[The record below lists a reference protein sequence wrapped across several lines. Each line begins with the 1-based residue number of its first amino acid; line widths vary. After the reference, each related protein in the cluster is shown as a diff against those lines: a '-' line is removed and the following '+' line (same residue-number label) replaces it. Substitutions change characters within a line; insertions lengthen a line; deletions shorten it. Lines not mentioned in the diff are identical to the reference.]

1 MTSAELTPG
10 QTFGGYRIQHL
21 LGRGGMGAVYAAEQI
36 EDGRLVAVKVLA
48 AGLERAEDRER
59 FLREGRTAASVNH
72 PNTVY
77 VYRTE
82 EIEGRL
88 TIAMELVEGGT
99 LEQKVEA
106 QGPLSVIDA
115 IDDTLQLIDGL
126 EAAHRRGILH
136 RDIKPANCFIGSDG
150 TIKVGDF
157 GLSRPVE
164 SVEQGRL
171 TQTGLFLGTPVFS
184 SPEQL
189 LGEALDVRADIY
201 AVGAT
206 LYYLLTG
213 KLPFDADNAVKLIA
227 VVMSGAPT
235 PLVQYRRDVP
245 PGLAAIVMK
254 CLARNRDERFADYGA
269 LRAAL
274 LACRPIEHTPAPIVR
289 RLAAGVIDNYLIST
303 LTLPILGLLRPLGVN
318 VALTVDDPRYAV
330 VQALSAVPFEILI
343 YAILEGLTGWTPAK
357 RLLGL
362 RTVRADGA
370 VPGIARAALR
380 GLFVVAPG
388 LLAVLAS
395 LPLAM
400 DKTAGAVVVMTIS
413 IGGLLLLFARAR
425 KANGWLAEH
434 DRISGTRVVTE
445 QSTVA
450 RDRAVGGEVQM
461 LPLHHA
467 MSGRVGAYE
476 VSGAIDA
483 DGMVLLA
490 SDGALQRPVWIVRRP
505 PGSAPL
511 SDAER
516 QASRTTCA
524 RWIGGRRSADEAWDA
539 YAAVSGS
546 SLATRLVPGVSWGAV
561 HAWLTDLL
569 DELRARRDAGLPVTG
584 LSAADVLITD
594 DGHAVVLPFRVGHGT
609 VEDSTARHDAARHDA
624 ASHDAAVNVREAATG
639 DAGPLPAS
647 VARLLQQTLR
657 TALADWP
664 LRARSLLTAMEDPA
678 SRLDALY
685 AALTAAGAN
694 RPPLTAQ
701 RRLLLAVATTA
712 PMLGMGFVSSYGA
725 VVVAPRDADLDRLQP
740 LVDWL
745 DDSASRAP
753 DQRAAR
759 ELVGVY
765 IAGHLGEAV
774 TRHREGRDSA
784 VVRTAGI
791 AKREWALA
799 DSVVRAYPIVS
810 ATRLAEADRLVDSTW
825 KGRPPGV
832 LNVRWLIALFT
843 AAAVSG
849 LGAVFA
855 LIAAMTVRR
864 GMVLRVMGL
873 ELVTA
878 AGSPAGRLRLTVR
891 QVVTWTPWM
900 LLMVG
905 SIARLTAR
913 STPAWTMPVLLL
925 GIVLAVIAIL
935 LAVRTPAR
943 GLAERLSG
951 TRLVPE

>member
-82 EIEGRL
+82 EIDGRL

-136 RDIKPANCFIGSDG
+136 RDIKPANCFIGTDG

-164 SVEQGRL
+164 SVEHGRL

-235 PLVQYRRDVP
+235 PLVQYRSDVP
-245 PGLAAIVMK
+245 PELAAVVMK

-274 LACRPIEHTPAPIVR
+274 LACRPVEHTPAPIVR
-289 RLAAGVIDNYLIST
+289 RLAAGVIDSYLIST

-318 VALTVDDPRYAV
+318 VSLTVDDPRYAV
-330 VQALSAVPFEILI
+330 VQALSALPFELLI
-343 YAILEGLTGWTPAK
+343 YGVLEGLTGWTPAK

-362 RTVRADGA
+362 RTIRTDGG
-370 VPGIARAALR
+370 VPGIARAVLR
-380 GLFVVAPG
+380 GLFVIAPG
-388 LLAVLAS
+388 LLAVLAG
-395 LPLAM
+395 LPLAK
-400 DKTAGAVVVMTIS
+400 DKAAGALVVMTIS
-413 IGGLLLLFARAR
+413 MGGVLLLFARAR
-425 KANGWLAEH
+425 KVNGWLAEH
-434 DRISGTRVVTE
+434 DRISGTRVVTA
-445 QSTVA
+445 QSIVA
-450 RDRAVGGEVQM
+450 RDRDVAADVQM

-467 MSGRVGAYE
+467 ASGRIGAYE
-476 VSGAIDA
+476 IAGAIDA

-490 SDGALQRPVWIVRRP
+490 SDGDLQRPVWIVRRP
-505 PGSAPL
+505 IGSAPL

-524 RWIGGRRSADEAWDA
+524 RWIGGRRTADEAWDA
-539 YAAVSGS
+539 YAAVGGA

-561 HAWLTDLL
+561 QAWLTDLL
-569 DELRARRDAGLPVTG
+569 DELRARRDAGLPVAG

-594 DGHAVVLPFRVGHGT
+594 DGHAVVLPFRVSPGAM
-609 VEDSTARHDAARHDA
+609 EDSTAM
-624 ASHDAAVNVREAATG
+624 HDAAVNVREAAAG

-647 VARLLQQTLR
+647 VARMLRQTLR
-657 TALADWP
+657 GTIADWP
-664 LRARSLLTAMEDPA
+664 LRAQAVITTMEGA
-678 SRLDALY
+678 SSRLDALY

-701 RRLLLAVATTA
+701 RRLLLAVATAA

-725 VVVAPRDADLDRLQP
+725 TVVAPRDPDLDRLQP

-745 DDSASRAP
+745 DDSVSRAP

-759 ELVGVY
+759 GLVGVY
-765 IAGHLGEAV
+765 IAGHLRDAV
-774 TRHREGRDSA
+774 VRHREGRDSA

-791 AKREWALA
+791 AKREWELA
-799 DSVVRAYPIVS
+799 DSVVRANAMVS
-810 ATRLAEADRLVDSTW
+810 ATQLTEADRLVDSTW

-832 LNVRWLIALFT
+832 KNVRWLIALFT

-849 LGAVFA
+849 FGAVFA

-864 GMVLRVMGL
+864 GMVLRIMGL
-873 ELVTA
+873 DLVTA
-878 AGSPAGRLRLTVR
+878 AGRPAGRLRLIVR
-891 QVVTWTPWM
+891 QVITWMPWT

-905 SIARLTAR
+905 SLARLSAR
-913 STPAWTMPVLLL
+913 SIPAWTMPVLLL
-925 GIVLAVIAIL
+925 GIVLAVIAIA
-935 LAVRTPAR
+935 LALRTPAR

>member
-36 EDGRLVAVKVLA
+36 DDGRLVAVKVLA
-48 AGLERAEDRER
+48 SGLERAEDRER

-82 EIEGRL
+82 EIDGRP

-106 QGPLSVIDA
+106 QGPLSIADA
-115 IDDTLQLIDGL
+115 IADTLQLIDGL

-136 RDIKPANCFIGSDG
+136 RDIKPANCFIGTDG

-235 PLVQYRRDVP
+235 PLAQYRSDVP
-245 PGLAAIVMK
+245 PELTAVVMK
-254 CLARNRDERFADYGA
+254 CLARNRDERFADYGE

-274 LACRPIEHTPAPIVR
+274 QACRPIEHTPAPIVR
-289 RLAAGVIDNYLIST
+289 RLAAGVIDSYLIST

-318 VALTVDDPRYAV
+318 VALTADDPRYAV
-330 VQALSAVPFEILI
+330 VQALSALPFEILI
-343 YAILEGLTGWTPAK
+343 YGLLEGLTGWTPAK

-362 RTVRADGA
+362 RTIRADGGA
-370 VPGIARAALR
+370 PGIARAAIR

-395 LPLAM
+395 WPLAN
-400 DKTAGAVVVMTIS
+400 DKAAGAIVVMTIS

-425 KANGWLAEH
+425 KTNGWLAEH
-434 DRISGTRVVTE
+434 DRISGTRVVTA
-445 QSTVA
+445 QSVVA
-450 RDRAVGGEVQM
+450 HERDVAGDVQM

-467 MSGRVGAYE
+467 ASGRIGAYE
-476 VSGAIDA
+476 VAGAIDA

-505 PGSAPL
+505 VGSAPL

-516 QASRTTCA
+516 QSSRTTCA

-539 YAAVSGS
+539 YAAVGGA
-546 SLATRLVPGVSWGAV
+546 SLVARLGPGVSWGNV
-561 HAWLTDLL
+561 NAWLTDLL
-569 DELRARRDAGLPVTG
+569 DELRARRDAGLPVAG

-594 DGHAVVLPFRVGHGT
+594 DGHAVVLPFRIG
-609 VEDSTARHDAARHDA
+609 HDAVQNNPTEHGA
-624 ASHDAAVNVREAATG
+624 AAGTRVDTTG

-647 VARLLQQTLR
+647 VARLLQQTLQG
-657 TALADWP
+657 TLADWP
-664 LRARSLLTAMEDPA
+664 LRARSVLTAMEDPA

-685 AALTAAGAN
+685 ATLTAANAN
-694 RPPLTAQ
+694 RPPLTTQ

-745 DDSASRAP
+745 DDSASRTP

-765 IAGHLGEAV
+765 IAGHLREAV

-799 DSVVRAYPIVS
+799 DSVVRANPLVS
-810 ATRLAEADRLVDSTW
+810 AARLAEADRLVDSTW

-849 LGAVFA
+849 LGAVFSV
-855 LIAAMTVRR
+855 IAAMTVRR
-864 GMVLRVMGL
+864 GMVLRTMGL
-873 ELVTA
+873 DLVTA
-878 AGSPAGRLRLTVR
+878 AGTPAGRLRLTVR
-891 QVVTWTPWM
+891 QVVTWMPWT
-900 LLMVG
+900 LLTLG
-905 SIARLTAR
+905 TIARLSAR
-913 STPAWTMPVLLL
+913 ITPAWTMPVLIL
-925 GIVLAVIAIL
+925 GLVLAVIAIV
-935 LAVRTPAR
+935 LALRTPAR
-943 GLAERLSG
+943 GLAERISG

>member
-1 MTSAELTPG
+1 MTSTELTPG

-48 AGLERAEDRER
+48 SGLERAEDRER

-82 EIEGRL
+82 EIDGRP

-106 QGPLSVIDA
+106 QGPLSIADA
-115 IDDTLQLIDGL
+115 IADTLQLIDGL

-136 RDIKPANCFIGSDG
+136 RDIKPANCFIGNDG
-150 TIKVGDF
+150 TVKVGDF

-189 LGEALDVRADIY
+189 MGEALDVRADIY

-235 PLVQYRRDVP
+235 PLAQHRQDVP
-245 PGLAAIVMK
+245 PALDAVVMK
-254 CLARNRDERFADYGA
+254 CLARNRDERFVDYAA

-274 LACRPIEHTPAPIVR
+274 LASRPVEHTPAPIVR
-289 RLAAGVIDNYLIST
+289 RLGAGVIDSYLIST
-303 LTLPILGLLRPLGVN
+303 LTLPILGLLKPFGVS
-318 VALTVDDPRYAV
+318 VALTANDPRYAM
-330 VQALSAVPFEILI
+330 VQALCALPFELLI
-343 YAILEGLTGWTPAK
+343 YGVLEGLTGWTPAK

-362 RTVRADGA
+362 RTIRADGG
-370 VPGIARAALR
+370 VPGIARAVLR
-380 GLFVVAPG
+380 GLFVIAPG

-395 LPLAM
+395 RPLAT
-400 DKTAGAVVVMTIS
+400 DKTAAAIVVMTIS
-413 IGGLLLLFARAR
+413 IGGFLLLFARAR

-434 DRISGTRVVTE
+434 DRLTGTRVVTAH
-445 QSTVA
+445 SAAA
-450 RDRAVGGEVQM
+450 RDRDVTSQVQM
-461 LPLHHA
+461 LPVHHA
-467 MSGRVGAYE
+467 VNGRIGAYE
-476 VSGAIDA
+476 VTGAIDA
-483 DGMVLLA
+483 NGSVLLA
-490 SDGALQRPVWIVRRP
+490 SDGALQRPVWIVQRAVD
-505 PGSAPL
+505 SAPL
-511 SDAER
+511 TEAER
-516 QASRTTCA
+516 QTSRITCA
-524 RWIGGRRSADEAWDA
+524 RWIGGRRTADEAWDA
-539 YAAVSGS
+539 YAAVGGTP
-546 SLATRLVPGVSWGAV
+546 LATRLSPGATWGTV

-569 DELRARRDAGLPVTG
+569 DELRARRDAGLPLAD

-594 DGHAVVLPFRVGHGT
+594 DGHAVVLPFRVGSGT
-609 VEDSTARHDAARHDA
+609 TQDSAAGHA
-624 ASHDAAVNVREAATG
+624 ASDVRVNGTG

-647 VARLLQQTLR
+647 VARLLRETLR
-657 TALADWP
+657 GALTDWP
-664 LRARSLLTAMEDPA
+664 LRAQAVISAMEDPA
-678 SRLDALY
+678 ARLDALH
-685 AALTAAGAN
+685 AALTAAGTN

-701 RRLLLAVATTA
+701 RRLLLAVATAA

-725 VVVAPRDADLDRLQP
+725 TVVAPRDPDLDRLQP

-745 DDSASRAP
+745 DDSVSRAP

-759 ELVGVY
+759 GLVGVY
-765 IAGHLGEAV
+765 IAGHLRDAV
-774 TRHREGRDSA
+774 VRHREGRDSA

-799 DSVVRAYPIVS
+799 DSVVRANPMVS
-810 ATRLAEADRLVDSTW
+810 ADRLTEADRLVDSTW
-825 KGRPPGV
+825 RGRPPGV
-832 LNVRWLIALFT
+832 KNVRWLIALFT

-855 LIAAMTVRR
+855 LIAAVTVRR
-864 GMVLRVMGL
+864 GMVLRIMGL
-873 ELVTA
+873 DLVTA
-878 AGSPAGRLRLTVR
+878 AGKPAGRLRLTVR
-891 QVVTWTPWM
+891 QVVTWMPWT

-905 SIARLTAR
+905 GIARLSAR
-913 STPAWTMPVLLL
+913 TTPAWAVPVLLL
-925 GIVLAVIAIL
+925 GIVLAVIAIA
-935 LAVRTPAR
+935 LALRTPAR

-951 TRLVPE
+951 TRLVSE

>member
-1 MTSAELTPG
+1 
-10 QTFGGYRIQHL
+10 
-21 LGRGGMGAVYAAEQI
+21 MGAVYAAEQI

-82 EIEGRL
+82 EIDGRL

-136 RDIKPANCFIGSDG
+136 RDIKPANCFIGTDG

-235 PLVQYRRDVP
+235 PLAQYRHDVP
-245 PGLAAIVMK
+245 PELAAVVMK

-274 LACRPIEHTPAPIVR
+274 QACRPIEHTPAPIVR
-289 RLAAGVIDNYLIST
+289 RLAAGVIDSYLIST

-318 VALTVDDPRYAV
+318 IALTADDPRYAL
-330 VQALSAVPFEILI
+330 VQALAALPFEILI
-343 YAILEGLTGWTPAK
+343 YGMLEGLTGWTPAK

-362 RTVRADGA
+362 RTIRADGG

-380 GLFVVAPG
+380 GLFVITPG

-395 LPLAM
+395 LPLAK
-400 DKTAGAVVVMTIS
+400 DKAAGALVVMTIS
-413 IGGLLLLFARAR
+413 LGGVLLLFARAR
-425 KANGWLAEH
+425 KVNGWLAEH
-434 DRISGTRVVTE
+434 DRISGTRVVTA
-445 QSTVA
+445 QSIVA
-450 RDRAVGGEVQM
+450 RDRDVAADVQM

-467 MSGRVGAYE
+467 ASGRIGAYE
-476 VSGAIDA
+476 IAGAIDP
-483 DGMVLLA
+483 DGLVLLA

-505 PGSAPL
+505 IGSAPL

-524 RWIGGRRSADEAWDA
+524 RWIGGRRTADEAWDA
-539 YAAVSGS
+539 YAAVGGA
-546 SLATRLVPGVSWGAV
+546 SLATRLQPGVSWGAV

-569 DELRARRDAGLPVTG
+569 DELRARRDAGLPVAG

-594 DGHAVVLPFRVGHGT
+594 DGHAVVLPFRIGHSAIG
-609 VEDSTARHDAARHDA
+609 DSAVDHAAAVDVRVDATRDAA
-624 ASHDAAVNVREAATG
+624 G

-647 VARLLQQTLR
+647 VARMLQQTLQGS
-657 TALADWP
+657 LADWP
-664 LRARSLLTAMEDPA
+664 LRARSLLTAMQDPK
-678 SRLDALY
+678 SRLDALH
-685 AALTAAGAN
+685 ATLTAAAAN

-701 RRLLLAVATTA
+701 RRLLLAVGTA
-712 PMLGMGFVSSYGA
+712 APILGMGFVSSYGA

-745 DDSASRAP
+745 DDSASQAP

-765 IAGHLGEAV
+765 VAGHLREAV

-799 DSVVRAYPIVS
+799 DSVVRANPMVS
-810 ATRLAEADRLVDSTW
+810 ATRLAEADRLVDTTW

-832 LNVRWLIALFT
+832 KNVRWLIALFT

-855 LIAAMTVRR
+855 LIAAMTMRR

-873 ELVTA
+873 DLVTA
-878 AGSPAGRLRLTVR
+878 AGRPAGRLRLTVR
-891 QVVTWTPWM
+891 QVVTWTPWT
-900 LLMVG
+900 LLMLG
-905 SIARLTAR
+905 SVAKLSART
-913 STPAWTMPVLLL
+913 TPSWAMPVLLL
-925 GIVLAVIAIL
+925 GIALAVIAIA
-935 LAVRTPAR
+935 LALRTPAR

>member
-1 MTSAELTPG
+1 
-10 QTFGGYRIQHL
+10 
-21 LGRGGMGAVYAAEQI
+21 MGAVYAAEQI

-82 EIEGRL
+82 EIDGRL

-150 TIKVGDF
+150 TVKVGDF

-164 SVEQGRL
+164 SVEMGRL

-189 LGEALDVRADIY
+189 MGEALDVRADIY

-235 PLVQYRRDVP
+235 PLAQYRTDVP
-245 PGLAAIVMK
+245 PELAAVVMK
-254 CLARNRDERFADYGA
+254 CLTRSRDERFADYSA

-274 LACRPIEHTPAPIVR
+274 LACRPRGHTPAPIVR

-318 VALTVDDPRYAV
+318 IALTVDDPRYAV
-330 VQALSAVPFEILI
+330 VQALSALPFELLI
-343 YAILEGLTGWTPAK
+343 YGVLEGLTGWTPAK

-362 RTVRADGA
+362 RTIRTDGG
-370 VPGIARAALR
+370 VPGIARALLR
-380 GLFVVAPG
+380 GLFVIAPG

-395 LPLAM
+395 LPLAK
-400 DKTAGAVVVMTIS
+400 DKAAGAVVVMTIS
-413 IGGLLLLFARAR
+413 IGGVLLLFVRAR
-425 KANGWLAEH
+425 MVNGWLAEH
-434 DRISGTRVVTE
+434 DRISGTRVVTA
-445 QSTVA
+445 QSTMA
-450 RDRAVGGEVQM
+450 RDRDVASDVQM

-467 MSGRVGAYE
+467 ASGRIGAYE
-476 VSGAIDA
+476 VAGAIDA

-505 PGSAPL
+505 IGSAPL
-511 SDAER
+511 PDAER

-539 YAAVSGS
+539 YAAVGGA
-546 SLATRLVPGVSWGAV
+546 SLATRLTSGATWGAV

-569 DELRARRDAGLPVTG
+569 DELRARRDAGLSVAG
-584 LSAADVLITD
+584 LSADDVLITD
-594 DGHAVVLPFRVGHGT
+594 DGHAVVLPFRVAHGT
-609 VEDSTARHDAARHDA
+609 MDDGTAMHDAAM
-624 ASHDAAVNVREAATG
+624 HDAAVNVREAATG
-639 DAGPLPAS
+639 DAGALPAS
-647 VARLLQQTLR
+647 VARLLRQTVR
-657 TALADWP
+657 TGLADWP

-685 AALTAAGAN
+685 AALNAAGAN

-701 RRLLLAVATTA
+701 RRLLLAVATAA

-765 IAGHLGEAV
+765 IAGHLREAV

-784 VVRTAGI
+784 FVRTAGI
-791 AKREWALA
+791 GKREWALA
-799 DSVVRAYPIVS
+799 DSVVRANPMVS

-832 LNVRWLIALFT
+832 KNVRWLIALFT
-843 AAAVSG
+843 AVAVSG

-855 LIAAMTVRR
+855 LIAAMSVRR

-873 ELVTA
+873 DLVTA
-878 AGSPAGRLRLTVR
+878 TGNPAGRLRLTVR

-925 GIVLAVIAIL
+925 GIGLVVIAIL